1 MSSPPDSTY
10 PNLFSEVRVGG
21 RTLKHRLCLTAT
33 LTNFGVANRV
43 TERWIDFLVERAK
56 GGAAMLISEVIAV
69 DPNALAQGA
78 IVTGFDDSNADGF
91 RRAAEGVAGAG
102 ALLLGQLWH
111 PGRQQ
116 LWHPVHSPR
125 AVSELPD
132 ALSWTV
138 GHVMSEAE
146 IGEVRDAHVAV
157 AGRLEGCGFAGVELH
172 GAHGYLINQFLSP
185 WSNNREDRY
194 GGSLEAR
201 CRFVVG
207 AAEGIRR
214 TSSED
219 FIVGFK
225 MPGDEGVDG
234 GIDPDEAERITRHLA
249 ATGLFDYFAY
259 SQGNFSLSLESHIPD
274 LYFRPG
280 HFLDIHRRMRQAAGG
295 VPVMALGRIG
305 DAEQAEKAIAEGQGD
320 LVGMCRALIVDA
332 ALPNKARDGREDDIR
347 PCVYDNS
354 CWGEIHAG
362 KPLAEFQNPQL
373 GLRGEADYRPRQ
385 ADRSRLI
392 AVVGAGPAGL
402 EAAWVAAA
410 RGHQVVLF
418 GASDQVGGALC
429 LEAALPGR
437 GEMHKVYAHRES
449 LCRRHGVEFRLGR
462 AAEAADIKA
471 LAPAAL
477 VLATGSRPSLPAL
490 ALGEG
495 AKMVSAR
502 EYVAGADEGA
512 RGGTALLYDHDHTAF
527 TYGTADLL
535 ATRFEKVVLVTPRP
549 GIAQGVNHCSAIG
562 VHRRLYQAEVE
573 IVVASQP
580 LAYDGD
586 KVMLE
591 NVYTGGQREIEGV
604 DLFVYATP
612 RIAEDAL
619 ARHFTGPEVHLIGDC
634 MSPRN
639 LLAAMHEGH
648 AIGARL

>member
-1 MSSPPDSTY
+1 MGDSPY
-10 PNLFSEVRVGG
+10 PNLFSELRVGR

-43 TERWIDFLVERAK
+43 TERWIDYLVERAI

-78 IVTGFDDSNADGF
+78 IVTGFDDSNVDGF

-125 AVSELPD
+125 AVSEHPD

-157 AGRLEGCGFAGVELH
+157 AGRLEECGFAGVELH

-185 WSNNREDRY
+185 WSNTREDRY
-194 GGSLEAR
+194 GGGLEAR
-201 CRFVVG
+201 CRFVVE

-214 TSSED
+214 ACGEE
-219 FIVGFK
+219 FVVGFK
-225 MPGDEGVDG
+225 MPGDEGVEG
-234 GIDPDEAERITRHLA
+234 GIDPDEAERITRYLA

-259 SQGNFSLSLESHIPD
+259 SQGNFSLSLETHIPD

-280 HFLDIHRRMRQAAGG
+280 HFLEIHRRMRQAAGG

-305 DAEQAEKAIAEGQGD
+305 DAKQAEKAIAEGQGD

-332 ALPNKARDGREDDIR
+332 ALPNKARDGRDDDVR

-373 GLRGEADYRPRQ
+373 GLRGEADYRPL
-385 ADRSRLI
+385 AAEGSRLV

-418 GASDQVGGALC
+418 GASEQVGGSLR

-437 GEMHKVYAHRES
+437 GEMGKVYAHRER
-449 LCRRHGVEFRLGR
+449 LCQRHGVEFRLGR

-477 VLATGSRPSLPAL
+477 VLATGSRPSPPAL

-495 AKMVSAR
+495 AKMLSAR
-502 EYVAGADEGA
+502 DYVAAADEGA
-512 RGGTALLYDHDHTAF
+512 RGGTVLLFDHDHTAF

-535 ATRFEKVVLVTPRP
+535 AMRFEKVVLVTPRP
-549 GIAQGVNHCSAIG
+549 GIAQGVNYCSAIG
-562 VHRRLYQAEVE
+562 VHRRLYEAEVE
-573 IVVASQP
+573 IVVATRP

-586 KVMLE
+586 KVVLE
-591 NVYTGGQREIEGV
+591 NVYTGARREIGGV
-604 DLFVYATP
+604 ELLVHATP
-612 RIAEDAL
+612 RVAEDAL
-619 ARHFTGPEVHLIGDC
+619 ARHFAGPEVHLIGDC